1 MNVALE
7 TALFNSMSTVAE
19 TLAGAMGLLGAI
31 VLFALQ
37 ATARSIERAA
47 ASLTEIPQS
56 TLSPLYLSH
65 LLTRRS
71 YHELAR
77 VYGELL
83 SSGISE
89 THAEALLHY
98 SALAWELDHDHALR
112 RAFWTALRAT
122 GAVVAF
128 AFICGAIA
136 PQLAESV
143 SGGRGRARGRR
154 GGRHW
159 LSPAVRFPAAG
170 DAALEPAGTDPHRA
184 AEQGVLRPRGAA
196 VIDLLPPKR
205 S

>member
-1 MNVALE
+1 MNHALE

-37 ATARSIERAA
+37 ATGRSIERAA
-47 ASLTEIPQS
+47 ASLTEIPQP
-56 TLSPLYLSH
+56 TLSPLYLNH

-112 RAFWTALRAT
+112 RAFWTSLRAT

-136 PQLAESV
+136 PQLAENV
-143 SGGRGRARGRR
+143 
-154 GGRHW
+154 
-159 LSPAVRFPAAG
+159 AAG
-170 DAALEPAGTDPHRA
+170 ESALAIAVVGGIGCLLLYGFLLRVMLRSSPQEPIPTAQPNR
-184 AEQGVLRPRGAA
+184 EY
-196 VIDLLPPKR
+196 
-205 S
+205 